1 MPVYNYV
8 AKDQQGEY
16 HRGEIETSG
25 ESQAAN
31 ILMRKRLIIIS
42 LKIRAEKKGS
52 YFDKFF
58 HRVSFS
64 DVVVFTRQLA
74 TMIQAGLVL
83 SEALD
88 ILEDQEENESLREVL
103 DKISQDI
110 KGGIDLAS
118 SLEKYPQVFPSLYA
132 KLVRAGQASG
142 KLDTILLNLSNSLE
156 KQRDFQGKVKG
167 AMIYPAVVITMMMGV
182 MLIMVFFVM
191 PKLLS
196 LYQGSNI
203 ELPLPTK
210 IMLGFVNIM
219 LNYWWAILMI
229 IIILVLGFRRYI
241 STPQGKY
248 TIDNLML
255 RIPIIGKIQKLV
267 VMTNFTRTFA
277 LLVSSGLPILESIKI
292 TSDISGN
299 LVYKKVF
306 DVAYRGVERGLP
318 FSSQLIGVPLF
329 PRIVGQMIRT
339 GEETGKLDEVMF
351 KLADYFDS
359 ETENILKNV
368 TTLIEPII
376 LVVLGVG
383 VAFLVLSI
391 ILPIYQLTTS
401 IH

>member
-1 MPVYNYV
+1 MPVFNYV

-16 HRGEIETSG
+16 HRGEIETSA
-25 ESQAAN
+25 ENQAAN

-42 LKIRAEKKGS
+42 LKIKSERKGG
-52 YFDKFF
+52 YFDRFI

-64 DVVVFTRQLA
+64 DVVIFTRQLA

-88 ILEDQEENESLREVL
+88 ILEDQEENESLKVII

-118 SLEKYPQVFPSLYA
+118 ALEKYPQTFPPIYA

-142 KLDTILLNLSNSLE
+142 KLDTILLNLSDSLE
-156 KQRDFQGKVKG
+156 KQRDFQGRVTG
-167 AMIYPAVVITMMMGV
+167 AMIYPAVVITMMFGV

-219 LNYWWAILMI
+219 LNFWWAILMVL
-229 IIILVLGFRRYI
+229 IILVLAFRRYVI
-241 STPQGKY
+241 TPQGRY
-248 TIDNLML
+248 TVDGLML

-299 LVYKKVF
+299 MVYKKIF
-306 DVAYRGVERGLP
+306 DASYKGVERGLP
-318 FSSQLIGVPLF
+318 FSSQLIGIPLF
-329 PRIVGQMIRT
+329 PKIVGQMIRT